1 MHPILANHRRLL
13 LYLLAWTPIL
23 GLLVYMSAALT
34 GVPAW
39 WALEVFAP
47 ACLVF
52 AFVCLSPWQICRA
65 RPLRPGQAAPLLY
78 LFLGAGTAGSLAFLG
93 TAASVAYAISRA
105 SVLNG
110 GVVGMLFGLGILLYL
125 LSAGLHYAALAVEA
139 SHQAEKRA
147 AEARTLAREAQLE
160 SLRIQLNPHFLF
172 NSLHSIAAL
181 ATLDG
186 GRAREMC
193 VRLADFLRSSLGLGE
208 REIIPLGEELALAR
222 QYLEVERVRFGARL
236 RVETADRGGLRELRR
251 ARAAA
256 AAAGGER
263 RQARDG
269 RDWWRAA
276 PSAWQAER
284 SGRRSDHHAGKRLR
298 PGECRRRGTWRHGAG
313 ARAPAAA
320 GALRAK
326 RPVSQPAARR
336 RRLPRGAAAA
346 LRIAHGL
353 QQPGVA
359 GAADRQAGAVGE
371 DGDAALLAVGLDARD
386 ALQVDDGGAVNA
398 HEAGRDRA
406 RLPGCRWAA
415 A

>member
-139 SHQAEKRA
+139 SHRAEKRE
-147 AEARTLAREAQLE
+147 AEARALAREAQLE

-193 VRLADFLRSSLGLGE
+193 LKLADFLRSSLRLGE
-208 REIIPLGEELALAR
+208 RDIIPLGEEVALAR

-236 RVETADRGGLRELRR
+236 QVETRIAADCENCGVPALLLQPLVENAVKHGIAGLVEGGAIRL
-251 ARAAA
+251 
-256 AAAGGER
+256 
-263 RQARDG
+263 
-269 RDWWRAA
+269 
-276 PSAWQAER
+276 QAER
-284 SGRRSDHHAGKRLR
+284 SGGEVTITLENGLDEESGTAEPGGIGLENVRRRLR
-298 PGECRRRGTWRHGAG
+298 VRYGQRGHF
-313 ARAPAAA
+313 AA
-320 GALRAK
+320 GAGDGVYRVEL
-326 RPVSQPAARR
+326 
-336 RRLPRGAAAA
+336 RLPCESS
-346 LRIAHGL
+346 IASSS
-353 QQPGVA
+353 
-359 GAADRQAGAVGE
+359 
-371 DGDAALLAVGLDARD
+371 
-386 ALQVDDGGAVNA
+386 
-398 HEAGRDRA
+398 RA
-406 RLPGCRWAA
+406 
-415 A
+415 